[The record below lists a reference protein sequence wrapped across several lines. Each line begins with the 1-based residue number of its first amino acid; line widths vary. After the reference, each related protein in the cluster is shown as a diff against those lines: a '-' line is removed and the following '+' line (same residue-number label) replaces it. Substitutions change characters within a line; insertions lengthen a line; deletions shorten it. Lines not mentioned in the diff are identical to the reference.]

1 MEGDVEGLIHISETD
16 QDGQGKLEEIFKAGE
31 PITAKVMKVDCEERK
46 IALSVR
52 EYSQEPNSNELQA
65 FSSLQSDIDQ
75 SFGRA
80 AQNKE
85 TIVDQDPE

>member
-1 MEGDVEGLIHISETD
+1 
-16 QDGQGKLEEIFKAGE
+16 
-31 PITAKVMKVDCEERK
+31 MKVDCEERK

-52 EYSQEPNSNELQA
+52 EYSQETNSNELEA